1 MNEEI
6 VLRVLAEQ
14 GIDLVASLPCDKNK
28 RLTALL
34 PTKFPVIDLAREEDI
49 SRRQAARDVDSELRP
64 WEYAERTDVAFTGV

>member
-34 PTKFPVIDLAREEDI
+34 PTKFPVIDESILLHHFRVI
-49 SRRQAARDVDSELRP
+49 K
-64 WEYAERTDVAFTGV
+64 TNG